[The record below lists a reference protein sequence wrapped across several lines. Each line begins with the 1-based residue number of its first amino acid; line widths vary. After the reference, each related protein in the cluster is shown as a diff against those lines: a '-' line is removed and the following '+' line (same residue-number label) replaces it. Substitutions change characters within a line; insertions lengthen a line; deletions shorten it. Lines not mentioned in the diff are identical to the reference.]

1 MGFPGITIVG
11 GGSAGQASG
20 PAPLASERARLATI
34 HTPVPRPEVLARNLS
49 MLRVRSQSAA
59 EAVLAGAPGA
69 DEAAGIQWSIA
80 PDGGLTGTSIGQ
92 DGKARRLASAR
103 GPLAEAD
110 ALAGQVD
117 LTLAGAA
124 IVRGFGCGH
133 HVAALARRF
142 GAHGC
147 VVVLEPDVAML
158 RGVLERVDCTPWL
171 ESGNVVVIT
180 DPEDTS
186 AISRGL
192 TGLEA
197 LVSCGTR
204 VVDHPPSMARLGE
217 ATGAFARSI
226 ETVVRAIRT
235 NVVTTLVQ
243 MDVTVRNLLQNLR
256 WYAFCPGVADLA
268 GSMRGRTAVVVS
280 AGPSLAKNIDLLSR
294 PGVRDR
300 VVIIAVQTV
309 LKTLLA
315 RGIRPHFVTAL
326 DYHEISR
333 RFYEGLTSADV
344 EGVTLVVEPKANP
357 AILEA
362 FPGQI
367 RCAGDDVLERVLGEA
382 LAREVGGKGRLQPG
396 ATVAH
401 LSYYLARHLGCDPV
415 VLIGQDLGFTDHQYY
430 APGAAIH
437 TVWGCELGE
446 FRTLEMLEWERIGRM
461 RSLLRRVEAQGGGHI
476 YTDEQMATYLVQF
489 ERDFAR
495 DQAAGLTTI
504 DATEGGVRKRATRE
518 STLLEALGDAGAPGT
533 GPVLPR
539 VHEAPRR
546 DDPDLAASVAAR
558 LREMMQSARRI
569 EVASAEARAIL
580 DRLRTMII
588 AGAEQGR
595 VDRLVLDVQAIA
607 QRASKEPAYWLVQ
620 HINQTGQ
627 LNRFKADRAI
637 EVEGTS
643 GVQRQGRQVERDL
656 KNVEWLGEAA
666 SHSRVLIEQALE
678 ALTTGRLQTRDQ
690 TTPPSHAR
698 ESAGTD
704 RGQPREPGGSVEVET
719 AAVSIVPTIVLEAG
733 WDGEVAGRTAL
744 EHTAARLAMGAGGS
758 PVGAAR
764 AEQAASLMIVGPEA
778 DVARAAVLMRARS
791 KLKVTFHHGDAE
803 AIDARREAMQVA
815 RLWSRHAWRGGIA
828 NLTCHDPLIHPTL
841 LAAAAERAAADGLL
855 IAGSSWCLLDPGLVG
870 DVMERA
876 RGEAGRPLPLAFS
889 QATPGLSP
897 LALAT
902 ASLRDLSAGSGPF
915 ATVGAMLGY
924 IPIAPQSDPIAKAV
938 CVQCQ
943 ALQRDVGWSLCAD
956 DPRGARVLGR
966 LLASGV
972 DTADVASLGA
982 AWEAGARSLGIA
994 GPVDHVVIGAGAT
1007 EAELIEVER
1016 ALTECAAIGG
1026 RVAVTI
1032 RASRNV
1038 DPMDWREV
1046 ASAPA
1051 FVEIAQR
1058 ARRCGAAG
1066 IHVRTRLAG
1075 GVCGSKL
1082 LMSHV
1087 GASVRESLVHVV
1099 SIDAAS
1105 DDEAT
1110 FRRLE
1115 GWDGAQVV
1123 RAGIEHLLE
1132 HRGTWAGSGGLP
1144 RLWVVP
1150 RITRRDEVLDQIE
1163 SFYDRWL
1170 LLAGA
1175 AVIDPPPPSY
1185 AGRLR
1190 GLPRPARVES
1200 LESLRTRT
1208 IGLEGGGVSP

>member
-1 MGFPGITIVG
+1 MVPEMFEGVG
-11 GGSAGQASG
+11 GG
-20 PAPLASERARLATI
+20 
-34 HTPVPRPEVLARNLS
+34 V
-49 MLRVRSQSAA
+49 
-59 EAVLAGAPGA
+59 
-69 DEAAGIQWSIA
+69 GIQWSIA
-80 PDGGLTGTSIGQ
+80 PDGGLTGTSVGA
-92 DGKARRLASAR
+92 DGRSRRLASAR
-103 GPLAEAD
+103 APLAEAE

-117 LTLAGAA
+117 LSVAGAA
-124 IVRGFGCGH
+124 IVRGFACGH
-133 HVAALARRF
+133 HVASLARRL

-147 VVVLEPDVAML
+147 VVVLEPDVALL
-158 RGVLERVDCTPWL
+158 RGVLERVDCSGWL

-186 AISRGL
+186 SLSRGL

-217 ATGAFARSI
+217 ATGIFARSV

-256 WYAFCPGVADLA
+256 WYAFCPGISDLSGA
-268 GSMRGRTAVVVS
+268 MRGRTAVVVS

-333 RFYEGLTSADV
+333 RFYEGLTAADV

-382 LAREVGGKGRLQPG
+382 LSREVGAKGRLQPG

-415 VLIGQDLGFTDHQYY
+415 VMIGQDLGFTDHQYY

-437 TVWGCELGE
+437 EVWGCELGE
-446 FRTLEMLEWERIGRM
+446 FRTLEMMEWERIGRM
-461 RSLLRRVEAQGGGHI
+461 RSLLRRVEAQPSGHI

-495 DQAAGLTTI
+495 DQGLGLTTI
-504 DATEGGVRKRATRE
+504 DATEGGVRKRSTRE
-518 STLLEALGDAGAPGT
+518 STLLSALEEAGAMG
-533 GPVLPR
+533 GAPVLPR
-539 VHEAPRR
+539 FGSAVRHEDRGR
-546 DDPDLAASVAAR
+546 SERVAAR
-558 LREMMQSARRI
+558 LREMVGSTRRV
-569 EVASAEARAIL
+569 EAASAEARGIL
-580 DRLRTMII
+580 ERLRSMIS

-595 VDRLVLDVQAIA
+595 VDRLVLDVQAVA

-637 EVEGTS
+637 EVEGTT
-643 GVQRQGRQVERDL
+643 GVARQARQVERDL

-666 SHSRVLIEQALE
+666 SHTRILLEQALE
-678 ALTTGRLQTRDQ
+678 ALTTGRLHTRDQ

-698 ESAGTD
+698 DSAAAEGAG
-704 RGQPREPGGSVEVET
+704 RAGRVEVG
-719 AAVSIVPTIVLEAG
+719 AGPARIAPTIVLEPG
-733 WDGEVAGRTAL
+733 WDREIAGRTAL
-744 EHTAARLAMGAGGS
+744 EHTADRLAA
-758 PVGAAR
+758 GAAAR
-764 AEQAASLMIVGPEA
+764 GGQAGHVGHGGHGARDSGALLVVGSEA

-791 KLKVTFHHGDAE
+791 RLTLRFHHADAAQIE
-803 AIDARREAMQVA
+803 ARRDAVEMG
-815 RLWSRHAWRGGIA
+815 RLWSRHAWRGAVA
-828 NLTCHDPLIHPTL
+828 NLTCYDALVHPAV
-841 LAAAAERAAADGLL
+841 LAGAAEAGGDAGLL
-855 IAGSSWCLLDPGLVG
+855 VAGSSWCLLDSRLAGEVL
-870 DVMERA
+870 ERA
-876 RGEAGRPLPLAFS
+876 QGEAGRPLPLAFS
-889 QATPGLSP
+889 QAAPGLAP

-902 ASLRDLSAGSGPF
+902 ASLVDLKAGSGPF

-924 IPIAPQSDPIAKAV
+924 IPLAPQADPIAKAV
-938 CVQCQ
+938 CVLCG
-943 ALQRDVGWSLCAD
+943 APQRDVGWSVRAED
-956 DPRGARVLGR
+956 ARSARVMER
-966 LLASGV
+966 VLAAKV
-972 DTADVASLGA
+972 ETAGAAALGA
-982 AWEAGARSLGIA
+982 AWEEGARSLGSA
-994 GPVDHVVIGAGAT
+994 GVLDHLVVGAGAT
-1007 EAELIEVER
+1007 EGELAEVEGLLR
-1016 ALTECAAIGG
+1016 EGCGVGA

-1032 RASRNV
+1032 RGSRGV
-1038 DPMDWREV
+1038 DPLDLRGGLPVYV
-1046 ASAPA
+1046 AL
-1051 FVEIAQR
+1051 
-1058 ARRCGAAG
+1058 ARRVRSAGAAG
-1066 IHVRTRLAG
+1066 VHVRTRLRDGVQGATALLSDVG
-1075 GVCGSKL
+1075 G
-1082 LMSHV
+1082 
-1087 GASVRESLVHVV
+1087 SVAESLVHVV
-1099 SIDAAS
+1099 SVDAAS
-1105 DDEAT
+1105 DDDAT
-1110 FRRLE
+1110 FMGLE
-1115 GWDGAQVV
+1115 GWDGARVV

-1132 HRGTWAGSGGLP
+1132 HRGTWEGSGGLP

-1150 RITRRDEVLDQIE
+1150 RITRRDEVLDQLE

-1175 AVIDPPPPSY
+1175 AVIDPAPVSH

-1190 GLPRPARVES
+1190 PLPRGGRVEA
-1200 LESLRTRT
+1200 LEALRTRV
-1208 IGLEGGGVSP
+1208 IGVSEAGLGGGA